1 MIQIIYDKNYDNSN
15 ICFMF
20 NNTLSLSILFISQK
34 LFYILFSHYIDS
46 KDLKF
51 FV

>member
-20 NNTLSLSILFISQK
+20 NILSLSILFISQK

>member
-20 NNTLSLSILFISQK
+20 NTLSLSIMFISQK